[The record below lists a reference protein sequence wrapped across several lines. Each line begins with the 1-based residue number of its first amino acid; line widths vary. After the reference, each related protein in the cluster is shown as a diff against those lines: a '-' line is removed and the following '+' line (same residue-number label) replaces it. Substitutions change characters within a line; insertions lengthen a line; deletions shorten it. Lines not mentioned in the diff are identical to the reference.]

1 MKKKILFLIPAL
13 LGMFLS
19 SCGGGGG
26 SSSGGGGGGNP
37 PKQDFVGVS
46 FQSATYTY
54 DGNSHILGEVTGA
67 PENTTITY
75 EIDNESL
82 TTTLATID
90 DLIACEILS
99 EKITSI
105 NE

>member
-19 SCGGGGG
+19 SCGGG

-75 EIDNESL
+75 TGREVYVNAGVYEARIWD
-82 TTTLATID
+82 LA
-90 DLIACEILS
+90 LEILG
-99 EKITSI
+99 
-105 NE
+105 N

>member
-19 SCGGGGG
+19 SCGGGG

-67 PENTTITY
+67 PENTIQV
-75 EIDNESL
+75 
-82 TTTLATID
+82 
-90 DLIACEILS
+90 
-99 EKITSI
+99 EKHT
-105 NE
+105 